1 MRWFYMGI
9 SEKHIEDLK
18 GLKFNVPSYQ
28 RGYRWTSHEVKTL
41 LDDLYNH
48 NKDFKYCLQPLIV
61 KKISDNIY
69 DVVDGQQRLTTI
81 YIFLKFMS
89 AEFNNG
95 RRRSNQYNYF
105 ELEYET
111 RTQSGTYLKE
121 LDFDTYEELINYDID
136 ASHFSGAF
144 GAIDE
149 WLEQDGINPNNAL
162 NDIYKVLTESV
173 FFIWYEIDESENPIN
188 IFTKVNMGKI
198 PLTNA
203 ELIKAL
209 VLDKNNYPDDNES
222 DRIHRAISWNQIEH
236 RLQETSFW
244 QFLTN
249 NEIFDTRIDYLFN
262 LLEFGRPGASN
273 KDRYATFYSL
283 YKRYMKAEN
292 KPVFITEFWS
302 SVQLL
307 FEELSNWYT
316 DLDKFHLIGYLL
328 SLDSKNI
335 VKVFEATREKKKSE
349 AYDSLKE
356 LALETIPDISGID
369 TVSYGDKR
377 VRALLLL
384 FNLVT
389 LINKSDKQYRFPFD
403 IYKTDKWDIE
413 HIHASAD
420 ETAEADDSLGN
431 LTLLDASTNR
441 SYGKSPFFQKR
452 KVIIEVDA
460 KGKFV
465 PVCTRNVFLKVYS
478 KEISDFDVWSENDK
492 SDYISAMKQELHKF
506 FENVGE

>member
-1 MRWFYMGI
+1 MGI

-48 NKDFKYCLQPLIV
+48 DINFKYCLQPLIV

-81 YIFLKFMS
+81 YIFLKYMS
-89 AEFNNG
+89 AKFNNG
-95 RRRSNQYNYF
+95 RRRSDQYDYF
-105 ELEYET
+105 ELKYET
-111 RTQSGTYLKE
+111 RTQSETYLKE
-121 LDFDTYEELINYDID
+121 LNFDTYKELNNYDID
-136 ASHFSGAF
+136 ASHISGAF
-144 GAIDE
+144 DAIDK
-149 WLEQDGINPNNAL
+149 WLNQDGINARNAL
-162 NDIYKVLTESV
+162 SEIYKVLTELV
-173 FFIWYEIDESENPIN
+173 FFIWYEIDESEDPIN
-188 IFTKVNMGKI
+188 IFTKINMGKI

-236 RLQETSFW
+236 RLQEPSFW

-249 NEIFDTRIDYLFN
+249 NEVFDTRIDYLFN
-262 LLEFGRPGASN
+262 LLEFGKPEASN

-283 YKRYMKAEN
+283 YERYMKAEN

-349 AYDSLKE
+349 AYTSLKE

-413 HIHASAD
+413 HIHATAD

-441 SYGKSPFFQKR
+441 SYGKSPFLQKR

-478 KEISDFDVWSENDK
+478 EEISDFDIWSENDK

>member
-1 MRWFYMGI
+1 MGI

-328 SLDSKNI
+328 SLDRKNI
-335 VKVFEATREKKKSE
+335 VKVFEATREKK
-349 AYDSLKE
+349 SLKHM
-356 LALETIPDISGID
+356 
-369 TVSYGDKR
+369 TV
-377 VRALLLL
+377 
-384 FNLVT
+384 
-389 LINKSDKQYRFPFD
+389 
-403 IYKTDKWDIE
+403 
-413 HIHASAD
+413 
-420 ETAEADDSLGN
+420 
-431 LTLLDASTNR
+431 
-441 SYGKSPFFQKR
+441 
-452 KVIIEVDA
+452 
-460 KGKFV
+460 
-465 PVCTRNVFLKVYS
+465 
-478 KEISDFDVWSENDK
+478 
-492 SDYISAMKQELHKF
+492 
-506 FENVGE
+506 